1 MSAIH
6 YTSLYCSKA
15 IRLKLHLIIKLSEK
29 ENAIHKSETKEVQ
42 RIEYGVNQADIYLFK
57 FNNGNTRIM
66 CETC

>member
-1 MSAIH
+1 MPF
-6 YTSLYCSKA
+6 
-15 IRLKLHLIIKLSEK
+15 IKVK
-29 ENAIHKSETKEVQ
+29 QKKFQ